1 MLKRLLRDRKGIS
14 LTEVVIAM
22 AVVLTV
28 TGSAIT
34 LVISSIKAD
43 AGFRAKYQA
52 LTACENA
59 ADCLRFS
66 KGNLE
71 KLDYAL
77 NSVGF
82 TVTDNIYSNGKN
94 ENTVKVIYQ
103 EDGDLNNNLFDYA
116 TVEYDGETVY
126 TYNTN

>member
-22 AVVLTV
+22 AVVLTI

-34 LVISSIKAD
+34 LVISSIEAD
-43 AGFRAKYQA
+43 AGFRAKYKA

-66 KGNLE
+66 KGDKTLLE
-71 KLDYAL
+71 NAL
-77 NSVGF
+77 VESGF
-82 TVTDNIYSNGKN
+82 KVENDGYFFKYHNHKVTVAK
-94 ENTVKVIYQ
+94 
-103 EDGDLNNNLFDYA
+103 NNNEYIVVY
-116 TVEYDGETVY
+116 TVEDDEKPSEKTVY
-126 TYNTN
+126 TYNPN

>member
-66 KGNLE
+66 KGNETLLKDALVKSGFKVENDECFFKILE
-71 KLDYAL
+71 HK
-77 NSVGF
+77 V
-82 TVTDNIYSNGKN
+82 TVDDDEGKYF
-94 ENTVKVIYQ
+94 VKY
-103 EDGDLNNNLFDYA
+103 
-116 TVEYDGETVY
+116 TVERDGQIVSEETVY

>member
-52 LTACENA
+52 LTACEKA

-66 KGNLE
+66 KGNL
-71 KLDYAL
+71 
-77 NSVGF
+77 
-82 TVTDNIYSNGKN
+82 KN
-94 ENTVKVIYQ
+94 
-103 EDGDLNNNLFDYA
+103 
-116 TVEYDGETVY
+116 
-126 TYNTN
+126 